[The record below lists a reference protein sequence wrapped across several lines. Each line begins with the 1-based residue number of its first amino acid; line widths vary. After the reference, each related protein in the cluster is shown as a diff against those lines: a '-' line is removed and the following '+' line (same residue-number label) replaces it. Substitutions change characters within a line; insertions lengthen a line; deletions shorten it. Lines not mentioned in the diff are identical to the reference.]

1 LVKQYAAWMVL
12 SPDPVAATAEP
23 AWAKQLAH
31 LLWEAWARAAPL
43 REEGLAG
50 TSLSLPSLGLLDAV
64 TTWPGITVAE
74 LSRRTPKTPQAISQ
88 TVARLEMLGYL
99 ERRLRSG
106 RGVGLHVTA
115 AGAAAHRQGAASEE
129 AVEQQLRDLL
139 GPDRYDQL
147 RSLLHQACAL
157 LAETEVS
164 GPS

>member
-1 LVKQYAAWMVL
+1 MVL
-12 SPDPVAATAEP
+12 SPERVAASAEP
-23 AWAKQLAH
+23 SWATQLAH
-31 LLWEAWARAAPL
+31 LLWEASARASPL
-43 REEGLAG
+43 REVGLAG
-50 TSLSLPSLGLLDAV
+50 TSLNLASLGLLDAV

-88 TVARLEMLGYL
+88 TVARVESLGYL

-115 AGAAAHRQGAASEE
+115 AGADAHRQGAASEE

-139 GPDRYDQL
+139 GAERYDQL
-147 RSLLHQACAL
+147 RSLLHQACVL
-157 LAETEVS
+157 LAETEVAS